1 MPCYYFFIL
10 KFKCSIPDFIS
21 NFSAAVIIDNDQ
33 GTLWKQE
40 LIWSYGSREV
50 RARQVVEVWQP
61 VAGWQQEEKA
71 ESSHLLPQA

>member
-1 MPCYYFFIL
+1 M
-10 KFKCSIPDFIS
+10 
-21 NFSAAVIIDNDQ
+21 IIDHDQ

-61 VAGWQQEEKA
+61 VAGSQQEQKA
-71 ESSHLLPQA
+71 ERSHLLPQV